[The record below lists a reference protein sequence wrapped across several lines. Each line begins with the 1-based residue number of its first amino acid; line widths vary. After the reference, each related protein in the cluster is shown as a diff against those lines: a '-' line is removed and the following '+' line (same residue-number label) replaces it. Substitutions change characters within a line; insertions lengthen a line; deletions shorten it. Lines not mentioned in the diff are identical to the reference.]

1 VQTNF
6 DRARLE
12 TDDEDSSFP
21 PAEPASF
28 RPIPTPSGRPSGR
41 PSTDGIEQRFWN
53 SPPQVSLA
61 PPSLPP
67 VRVRKPSPAR
77 SAFAKVLFAALFGG
91 IALLLGYA
99 LFTRIG

>member
-12 TDDEDSSFP
+12 TDDEDSAFS

-28 RPIPTPSGRPSGR
+28 RPLPPPSGRLSGR
-41 PSTDGIEQRFWN
+41 PSTDGVEQRFYD
-53 SPPQVSLA
+53 SPPPISLA

-77 SAFAKVLFAALFGG
+77 SAFAKFLFATLFGG

-99 LFTRIG
+99 LLTRNG